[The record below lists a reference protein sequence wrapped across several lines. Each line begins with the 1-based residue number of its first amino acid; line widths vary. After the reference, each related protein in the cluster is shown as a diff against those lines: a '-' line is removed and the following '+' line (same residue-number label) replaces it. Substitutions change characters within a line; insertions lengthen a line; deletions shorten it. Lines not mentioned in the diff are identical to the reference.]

1 MSDAYE
7 CVCYCIRNEIR
18 GHEATGGYSKD
29 PDDPGGETKYGIAQR
44 DHPGVD
50 IAELTMDGAVVILR
64 TEYWT
69 YDGLTDNRVAAK
81 LLDLAINMEGTGKCG
96 AANPGLGRAG
106 AIRKGDDAHGNFNL
120 PLQVAREKIRDGGKR
135 WCRFGAAHL
144 PFARHAVG
152 GRIGFG
158 RGAGEHAQQGEMGG
172 GNFRRLVGHT
182 GEIFYFFGHGKIH
195 VGLAGGEPDFAHQH
209 VIQLDGL
216 RGL

>member
-96 AANPGLGRAG
+96 AAVKIAQGAAEMQFPESLLLDGVYGPSTERMLNTANPASLLMAMDGLACEHYRAIAAARPQSEKFLAGWLARAHRIPEYDPNALRGRKINPGT
-106 AIRKGDDAHGNFNL
+106 
-120 PLQVAREKIRDGGKR
+120 E
-135 WCRFGAAHL
+135 AA
-144 PFARHAVG
+144 
-152 GRIGFG
+152 
-158 RGAGEHAQQGEMGG
+158 
-172 GNFRRLVGHT
+172 
-182 GEIFYFFGHGKIH
+182 
-195 VGLAGGEPDFAHQH
+195 
-209 VIQLDGL
+209 
-216 RGL
+216 